1 MSRVDATAPGIDEY
15 LRRSL
20 LATVYDV
27 ARETPLELA
36 PRLSAKLGHQVLV
49 KREDTQPIFSFKL
62 RGAYNKMVRLSA
74 TALARGVVA
83 ASAGNHAQG
92 VALAATRLG
101 SRAVI
106 VMPRTTPSIKVE
118 AVRALGATVT
128 LVGDTLEQAAEHATA
143 LAEQGG
149 LTYVHPY
156 DDPDVIAG
164 QGTIGIELLRQCP
177 GRLDAIFVPV
187 GGGGLIAGIGAVVKA
202 LRPEVR
208 IIAVEPEGADAMI
221 RSLREKRRVTLA
233 AVSRFAEGVAVSA
246 PGVETLRIAER
257 VVDEGVV
264 VSNDEICAAIR
275 DLFEDRR
282 AMLEPSGALA
292 YAGMKRWA
300 HEHPQVRGATM
311 IAITSGANV
320 NFDRLRYVSERADA
334 GEQREV
340 IFAVTIPEKTGSF
353 RQFCQVLGDRHV
365 TECSYRIAQGAR
377 AQVFVG
383 LRVEA
388 RDEAAGLVGALRT
401 EGYGVIDLTDNE
413 VAKLHVRH
421 LGGGRAP
428 HVRDERLLAFWFPER
443 TGALA
448 QFLAAMRHPWSI
460 SLFHYRNHGSDFGRV
475 LVGLVVPREDSAA
488 LAEFLAALGFE
499 WSDVGDD
506 PACQTFLG
514 RPDAQA

>member
-1 MSRVDATAPGIDEY
+1 MIDAY
-15 LRRSL
+15 LRRAL

-27 ARETPLELA
+27 ARETPLEHA
-36 PRLSAKLGHQVLV
+36 PRLSAKLGHNVLV
-49 KREDTQPIFSFKL
+49 KREDMQPIFSFKL
-62 RGAYNKMVRLSA
+62 RGAYNKMVRLPAS
-74 TALARGVVA
+74 ALAAGVVA

-92 VALAATRLG
+92 VALAATRLKT
-101 SRAVI
+101 RAVI

-128 LVGDTLEQAAEHATA
+128 LVGDTLEQAAEYADRVA
-143 LAEQGG
+143 REGG
-149 LTYVHPY
+149 MTYVHPY

-164 QGTIGIELLRQCP
+164 QGTVGIELLRQCP

-221 RSLREKRRVTLA
+221 RSLREKRRVTLST
-233 AVSRFAEGVAVSA
+233 VSRFAEGVAVRA

-300 HEHPQVRGATM
+300 QEHPESRGATM
-311 IAITSGANV
+311 IAISSGANV
-320 NFDRLRYVSERADA
+320 NFDRLRYVAERADV
-334 GEQREV
+334 GEQREI
-340 IFAVTIPEKTGSF
+340 IFAVTIPEKAGSF
-353 RQFCQVLGDRHV
+353 RQFCQILGDRYV
-365 TECSYRIAQGAR
+365 TECSYRIADAER

-383 LRVEA
+383 VRIEA
-388 RDEAAGLVGALRT
+388 RHEAEGLACALRN
-401 EGYGVIDLTDNE
+401 EGYGVIDLTGSE

-421 LGGGRAP
+421 LVGGRAP

-448 QFLAAMRHPWSI
+448 EFLRLMRHPWSI

-475 LVGLVVPREDSAA
+475 LVGLVVPPEDANA
-488 LAEFLAALGFE
+488 LSDFLAALGFE
-499 WSDVGDD
+499 WSEVGDD
-506 PACQTFLG
+506 PACQAFLG
-514 RPDAQA
+514 RPEAQA